1 MAEETLKERLD
12 SGKQENDM
20 LGSFLSHGMSP
31 KQAEAEILTQLC
43 VSRTLREASSL
54 ITNISHVLARP
65 GQTRTLPLCVGFFS
79 TS

>member
-1 MAEETLKERLD
+1 MAEETVKKRLD

-31 KQAEAEILTQLC
+31 KQAEAEILTQLY
-43 VSRTLREASSL
+43 VHRRLQKTQDYA
-54 ITNISHVLARP
+54 TD
-65 GQTRTLPLCVGFFS
+65 